1 MEVVNLSFFAV
12 YFGLILSAELVL
24 QAEQQT
30 ENFDITT
37 IGLLRNTA
45 DSCLAIN
52 MVISVL
58 KIFKYIRVSRRM
70 NLMLNT
76 FYDARWALFALLVLV
91 IVFLVGFA
99 MAFFVAFGHRIKG
112 FRSFARSFI
121 TLFNSMLDGYD
132 ESAELERVHWLI
144 GPGLYL
150 FFQVFISFVLLSLLI
165 AIIEDSFQQ
174 AQQEMLGN
182 KDKVRAGAIRGFFFT
197 PWLAGFRVF

>member
-1 MEVVNLSFFAV
+1 MEIVNLTFFAV
-12 YFGLILSAELVL
+12 YFGLIVTAELVL
-24 QAEQQT
+24 QAEQET
-30 ENFDITT
+30 DNFDITS
-37 IGLLRNTA
+37 IGLIRQTA
-45 DSCLAIN
+45 DSVLAIN

-58 KIFKYIRVSRRM
+58 KIFKYIKVSRRM

-76 FYDARWALFALLVLV
+76 FYDARWALFALLILV
-91 IVFLVGFA
+91 VVFLVGFA

-112 FRSFARSFI
+112 FRNFARSFV
-121 TLFNSMLDGYD
+121 TLFNAMLDGYD
-132 ESAELERVHWLI
+132 EAQELERVHWLL

-182 KDKVRAGAIRGFFFT
+182 KDKVSARAIH
-197 PWLAGFRVF
+197 VF